1 VLARFDAGAPA
12 VLERRLK
19 GGRVLLWASSLD
31 QSWTDLP
38 MKPAF
43 VPFVH
48 RAMTHLST
56 YIAPQASVIVGQVM
70 DPSTV
75 GARKGQTIPRALLTP
90 GGTRV
95 DLRDEGAGVLELSE
109 QGFYELRGEG
119 NEAAVV
125 AANVDPAEADL
136 SPIGPSEIV
145 AAAGGSSAG
154 TAAAQAGTPQTPE
167 TREKNQRI
175 WWYMLV
181 AGLLLLGLDT
191 LISNRLSKA

>member
-1 VLARFDAGAPA
+1 
-12 VLERRLK
+12 VLERRVR

-56 YIAPQASVIVGQVM
+56 YVPPQPALLVGQVL
-70 DPSTV
+70 DPSAS
-75 GARKGQTIPRALLTP
+75 GARKGQTLPRVLLTP

-95 DLRDEGAGVLELSE
+95 DLRDEGAGVLELAE
-109 QGFYELRGEG
+109 QGFYELRGES

-136 SPIGPSEIV
+136 TPIEPSEIV
-145 AAAGGSSAG
+145 AAAGGASAG
-154 TAAAQAGTPQTPE
+154 SVAAQTGTPQTPE
-167 TREKNQRI
+167 VREKNQRI
-175 WWYMLV
+175 WWYLLA

-191 LISNRLSKA
+191 LISNRLSRA